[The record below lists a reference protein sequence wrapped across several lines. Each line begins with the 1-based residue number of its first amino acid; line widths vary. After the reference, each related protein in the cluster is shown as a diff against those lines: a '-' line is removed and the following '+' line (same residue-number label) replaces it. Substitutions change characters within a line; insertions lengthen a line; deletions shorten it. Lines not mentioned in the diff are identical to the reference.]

1 MFLMKARYL
10 RSKRYLSFVAK
21 RAQLKS
27 TFLSWW
33 QRKMPETR
41 TVYFVGSVP
50 GDPELITLRAKKL
63 VEEADIIVYSGSLLN
78 PTILQ
83 YAKKNAQLYDAAII
97 DREKIYHILHNS
109 AKEGKVVIRFH
120 DGDPA
125 LFSTIREQIDM
136 LEADGIKCNV
146 VPGVTALLGAAADMN
161 LELTLPGVTQTLI
174 ITRAELRTPVP
185 ERESIA
191 ELAKHGA
198 TMAFYL
204 SVHLIQDV
212 VAELKKGGIYT
223 DSTPAAVVY
232 RATWED
238 EKIIKGTL
246 GDIAR
251 RTKEAKII
259 KTALIIVGDVIAP
272 AKYEYSK
279 VYDAS
284 FTHGYRK
291 GTVKGKK

>member
-1 MFLMKARYL
+1 NPKNLDYAR
-10 RSKRYLSFVAK
+10 KDAK
-21 RAQLKS
+21 
-27 TFLSWW
+27 
-33 QRKMPETR
+33 
-41 TVYFVGSVP
+41 
-50 GDPELITLRAKKL
+50 
-63 VEEADIIVYSGSLLN
+63 
-78 PTILQ
+78 
-83 YAKKNAQLYDAAII
+83 LYDAAII
-97 DREKIYHILHNS
+97 DREKIYQILRDS
-109 AKEGKVVIRFH
+109 AKEGKLAIRFH

-125 LFSTIREQIDM
+125 LFSTIREQIDK

-146 VPGVTALLGAAADMN
+146 VPGVTAILGAAADLN

-174 ITRAELRTPVP
+174 VTRAELRTPVP

-204 SVHLIQDV
+204 SVHLIGDV
-212 VAELKKGGIYT
+212 VRELLKGGVYNEK
-223 DSTPAAVVY
+223 TPAAVVY
-232 RATWED
+232 RATWDD

-251 RTKEAKII
+251 KTGEAKII

-272 AKYEYSK
+272 TKYEYSK
-279 VYDAS
+279 VYDPG

-291 GTVKGKK
+291 GIKE

>member
-1 MFLMKARYL
+1 
-10 RSKRYLSFVAK
+10 
-21 RAQLKS
+21 
-27 TFLSWW
+27 
-33 QRKMPETR
+33 MPETR
-41 TVYFVGSVP
+41 TVYFVGSGP

-63 VEEADIIVYSGSLLN
+63 VEEADIIIYSGSLLN

-83 YAKKNAQLYDAAII
+83 YAKKSAQLYDAAII
-97 DREKIYHILHNS
+97 DREKIYHILHDS
-109 AKEGKVVIRFH
+109 AKEGKIAIRFH

-125 LFSTIREQIDM
+125 LFSTIREQIDK
-136 LEADGIKCNV
+136 LGADGIKCKV
-146 VPGVTALLGAAADMN
+146 VPGVTAILGASADMN

-185 ERESIA
+185 QRESIA

-204 SVHLIQDV
+204 SVHLIRDIV
-212 VAELKKGGIYT
+212 NELLKGGVYT
-223 DSTPAAVVY
+223 EKTPAAVVY

-251 RTKEAKII
+251 KTKEAKII
-259 KTALIIVGDVIAP
+259 KTALIIVGDAIAP

-279 VYDAS
+279 VYDAG
-284 FTHGYRK
+284 FTHGYRR
-291 GTVKGKK
+291 GTVKEKKE